1 MCTWTFASDFDAR
14 KPDLRQTRYLQ
25 SRKMENSTQ
34 IGLNKKTG
42 SLVQIT
48 RYSYARESFSDQWWH
63 GGHCFF
69 MSLCLPLRFIFKL
82 ASLMMGKCLKQLQPS
97 QMHSIIHKRK
107 TVSYDYFFTK
117 ARIILFQFSPKKH
130 FPVSFWPKL
139 GNNQAIPASQG
150 VTWSRLSE
158 PVTITR
164 EMGLTDWV
172 GPPSACFWLRVGS
185 PYPQDRHLNVNWC
198 PVGKWDLGARC

>member
-1 MCTWTFASDFDAR
+1 MISDDAE
-14 KPDLRQTRYLQ
+14 D
-25 SRKMENSTQ
+25 
-34 IGLNKKTG
+34 IV
-42 SLVQIT
+42 SLCPSAFPYI
-48 RYSYARESFSDQWWH
+48 SFSSWLPSWWENVWSSS
-63 GGHCFF
+63 
-69 MSLCLPLRFIFKL
+69 SLHKCT
-82 ASLMMGKCLKQLQPS
+82 AS
-97 QMHSIIHKRK
+97 SIRGK

-158 PVTITR
+158 TVTITR

-198 PVGKWDLGARC
+198 PVRKWDLGARC